1 MVCQVN
7 ASSMS
12 QKRRRFLWIV
22 FITVALTWIILIT
35 TYLRQF
41 RPTVQS
47 FNWTICESLFQ
58 GKYDLALQVQSGLVP
73 NRRLNSCE
81 AITTFSG
88 HVPWISPEEYRYP
101 LAFAI
106 SVFENPEQFAHFLRL
121 IYRPQNVYCIHID
134 RKTGR
139 STTEQFE
146 NIAHCF
152 GPNVFLIPVDQRV
165 DVSWGYFSVLQ
176 STLLCAEHLLNQT
189 VVPNW
194 KYMLNMNNKEIP
206 LRTNWEMVSALKA
219 LNGSNLVE
227 SVPCPDLEQRK
238 PKHKYTFKVSSITC
252 QSFVNGVR
260 PIHKNVFCRAARCVR

>member
-1 MVCQVN
+1 MRSHRDGRAGFFAINDSVGLPNTNPESADVERFFPSNHRVN
-7 ASSMS
+7 
-12 QKRRRFLWIV
+12 
-22 FITVALTWIILIT
+22 LTKQ
-35 TYLRQF
+35 R
-41 RPTVQS
+41 
-47 FNWTICESLFQ
+47 
-58 GKYDLALQVQSGLVP
+58 GKYDLALQVQNELVP

-81 AITTFSG
+81 VIATFSG

-134 RKTGR
+134 RKTER

-165 DVSWGYFSVLQ
+165 DVAWGYFSVLQ

-238 PKHKYTFKVSSITC
+238 PKHKYTFKYGFKIWMHIRS
-252 QSFVNGVR
+252 
-260 PIHKNVFCRAARCVR
+260 VFPSM